1 MYDVHAQVRSYPD
14 EDEGNVAV
22 NFWFRNVT
30 SFAEE
35 ERNVL
40 GIGDTRHSEL

>member
-1 MYDVHAQVRSYPD
+1 MIMQVRSYPD

-35 ERNVL
+35 ERDVL
-40 GIGDTRHSEL
+40 GIGVDPQRTEL